1 MKRTFSWA
9 VILAFLCTA
18 FAIQAAAQAGS
29 LGTVKGVCKDDQGN
43 PIADAQVLWHNDDNG
58 RTYKLKTNKKGEYFS
73 LGIEP
78 GMYTITL
85 TKDGKELFKQD
96 KEKVEVEEKT
106 FDIDIKQQQKE
117 QIQATAKQQGMTAEQ
132 VQARLAEQKKVEQY
146 NASIKEV
153 NEKLKAANTAL
164 QAQPPNY
171 DAAIASL
178 SDATQMVPNEDLVW
192 YRLGAAYL
200 DSTKGVTDPAEK
212 VKRNTEA
219 YNDIKKAIDLKKS
232 GQTSSTPG
240 AAPAGAPASKKPE
253 ETAADNARLAAYY
266 DNLGSAAARVGKA
279 DEAADAY
286 KQAAQL
292 DPARAAN
299 YYFNLGVVLHNNAK
313 DADGKKQAA
322 AAFDKAIAADPNK
335 ADAYYLKGTDLISLA
350 TADSSGKLSAPE
362 GTAEAF
368 QKYLELQPNGTHA
381 EEAKQMLAAL
391 NASIESSYG
400 KKGAPKKK

>member
-1 MKRTFSWA
+1 MKRTFSW
-9 VILAFLCTA
+9 VVLLAFLCTA

-43 PIADAQVLWHNDDNG
+43 VIADAQVVWHNDDNG

-96 KEKVEVEEKT
+96 KEKVEVEEKD
-106 FDIDIKQQQKE
+106 FPIDIKQQKQE
-117 QIQATAKQQGMTAEQ
+117 QIQQTAKQQGMTAEQ

-171 DAAIASL
+171 DVAIASL
-178 SDATQMVPNEDLVW
+178 NDATQMVPNEDLVW
-192 YRLGAAYL
+192 FRLGAAYL
-200 DSTKGVTDPAEK
+200 DSTKTVTDPADK

-219 YNDIKKAIDLKKS
+219 YNDIKKAIDLKKN
-232 GQTSSTPG
+232 GQTGSTPG
-240 AAPAGAPASKKPE
+240 AAAPAPKKPE
-253 ETAADNARLAAYY
+253 EAAADNARLAAYY
-266 DNLGSAAARVGKA
+266 DNLGSAAARVGKT
-279 DEAADAY
+279 DEAEDAY

-292 DPARAAN
+292 DPPHAAG

-350 TADSSGKLSAPE
+350 TADSSGKLSAPD

-368 QKYLELQPNGTHA
+368 QKYLELQPNGVHA

-391 NASIESSYG
+391 NATVESSYG

>member
-1 MKRTFSWA
+1 MKRNFSLMMLLLA
-9 VILAFLCTA
+9 VLLTVLA
-18 FAIQAAAQAGS
+18 IPVVAQTGA
-29 LGTVKGVCKDDQGN
+29 LGTVRGACKDDQGN
-43 PIADAQVLWHNDDNG
+43 PIADAQVIWHNDDNG

-78 GMYTITL
+78 GTYTITL
-85 TKDGKELFKQD
+85 TKDGKQLFTQS
-96 KEKVEVEEKT
+96 KEKVEVEEKQ

-132 VQARLAEQKKVEQY
+132 VQQRLAEQKKVEQY

-171 DAAIASL
+171 DSAIASL
-178 SDATQMVPNEDLVW
+178 NEASQMVPNEDLVW

-200 DSTKGVTDPAEK
+200 DSTKTVADPAEK
-212 VKRNTEA
+212 LKRNTEA
-219 YNDIKKAIDLKKS
+219 YNDIKKAIDLKKNS
-232 GQTSSTPG
+232 QAGATPG
-240 AAPAGAPASKKPE
+240 AAPATKKPE
-253 ETAADNARLAAYY
+253 DTAADNARLAAYY
-266 DNLGSAAARVGKA
+266 DNLGGAAMRLGKSE
-279 DEAADAY
+279 EAEDAY

-292 DPARAAN
+292 DPAHAAN
-299 YYFNLGVVLHNNAK
+299 YYFNLGVVLHNSAK

-368 QKYLELQPNGTHA
+368 QKYLELQPNGAHA

-391 NASIESSYG
+391 NATVETGYG

>member
-1 MKRTFSWA
+1 MKRNFDLMVLMLA
-9 VILAFLCTA
+9 VLCAALATPVL
-18 FAIQAAAQAGS
+18 AQTGA

-43 PIADAQVLWHNDDNG
+43 PIADAQVVWHNDDNG
-58 RTYKLKTNKKGEYFS
+58 RIYKLKTNKKGEYFS

-78 GMYTITL
+78 GTYTITL
-85 TKDGKELFKQD
+85 TKDGKQLFTQS
-96 KEKVEVEEKT
+96 KEKVEVEEKQ
-106 FDIDIKQQQKE
+106 FDIDIKQQEKE

-132 VQARLAEQKKVEQY
+132 VQQKLAEQKKVEQY
-146 NASIKEV
+146 NAGIKEV

-171 DAAIASL
+171 DSAIASL
-178 SDATQMVPNEDLVW
+178 NEATQMVPNEDLVW

-200 DSTKGVTDPAEK
+200 DSTKALTDPAEK
-212 VKRNTEA
+212 LKRNTEA
-219 YNDIKKAIDLKKS
+219 YNDIKKAIDLKKN
-232 GQTSSTPG
+232 GPTPG
-240 AAPAGAPASKKPE
+240 AAPATKKPE
-253 ETAADNARLAAYY
+253 ETAADNARMAAYY
-266 DNLGSAAARVGKA
+266 DNLGGAAARLGKA
-279 DEAADAY
+279 EEAEDAY

-292 DPARAAN
+292 DPAHAAN
-299 YYFNLGVVLHNNAK
+299 YYFNLGVVLHNTAK

-368 QKYLELQPNGTHA
+368 QKYLALQPNGAHA

-391 NASIESSYG
+391 NANVETGYG
-400 KKGAPKKK
+400 KKATAKKK